1 MVLNLERSL
10 ELLQGLLICIAW
22 GNFQVHQR
30 PFLTLFTQ
38 LANTVVFDMGLNQP
52 PQTIPEA
59 MLRLT
64 IHRPWLS
71 ATHTVEEQRAVI
83 ACYYLSS
90 IVSSYMRRTDKLLW
104 TPYMSTCLDDLSSTG
119 VPGDLTLVSMVK
131 TRKVLEKAFYSPP
144 NSKNSASETPSDFVA
159 LVLKSELNE
168 LVAEDP
174 CPAEIPITSCHRTYA
189 SFAIS
194 EFALSSSS
202 PDLQSLFNTYQALEF
217 YFNDFLSF
225 QPSAYPGFTLAELF
239 QMMHACL
246 SLRKISSR
254 LTTQVY
260 DEERV
265 EKLSYIYQPLPRGFI
280 RLLRLKPHEDADAP
294 LQCELFHYPL
304 TDNRKGTHLY
314 EALSYCWGPPSESQK
329 VFTGTGYL
337 RITANLHAA
346 LARLRDPFLERV
358 IWVDAICINQ
368 KDADEKGHQVQ
379 LMAEIYARASGVV
392 VWLEEVT
399 GDNQLDLVAQAESH
413 RALQAISLAVSEA
426 PTVTSGGVEDGAGVA
441 KLLNRNWFNRIWV
454 LQEVAASR
462 HVLIMCHLTEMD
474 GHAFCQGL
482 SAMDLSSLDR
492 TTQTRARSAIYLI
505 KSATLR
511 PKQTLHT
518 PGVFSL
524 GIRAL
529 GELIDLYHTRNAT
542 DRRDKIYAL
551 LGMSTDTYPELKPDY
566 RISWKDLFCRLVRTF
581 VPEAASVSTR
591 NGCET
596 ALIQTKGRILGTV
609 SSVETG
615 NPWDDTQTVNIVELQ
630 DVPGLQSGWI
640 GRWTDRAAAKRAG
653 EGDIICLLQG
663 ASRPTLIRVHD
674 DYCVIVAMVVDQAL
688 AEQSESR
695 PRTYSAGTETRPE
708 SRRSSFE
715 ELDKGERKFVLKRNE
730 TKHSVATDG
739 KVVTDGTSTGQA
751 NSRTEKGC
759 DAEHGSAV
767 KEKTDTG
774 SRTEPLKSL
783 NHSAD
788 GTEYDVNFLL
798 IWDWEASRGEPG
810 PEAKLDDFL
819 QERAIDYAGPSE
831 GVRLREV
838 GLLYSKMGYYSKA
851 IDRFD
856 SAIEVFKKTSQID
869 CADALAVMD
878 HLVWIY
884 RKRNERGDDQKVK
897 AVQKMAEMAVSRRS
911 YDTTEASLVGLAS
924 FHDTNALEILLDT
937 PGRHIEITENV
948 LAAAA
953 SNSECGG
960 YMMDLLLDRRDEI
973 VITENV
979 LKAAVGNPGTG
990 SFVLKLLFERKA
1002 DHITVTEDLIWA
1014 AARQD
1019 VWTATTE
1026 EEEVN
1031 DVLDMLRVLFSWKG
1045 CNPALGREGAA
1056 EIFALERYLHGSNA
1070 LDGIYAFLLGK
1081 QSGPITIT
1089 EDIVERVLVIWR
1101 ISGNQIL
1108 SFITEQNFV

>member
-1 MVLNLERSL
+1 MAWDMPMVTVTTRRTNDALGVAQMPRRSFPHLSVASFGALEQSAVRALATMTAVENEMGCQDDMAIACTVPILESDRKSSLRQEKPFLWLCIVAVSQAHTLPQAVLNDKIRSVVAQRMVLNLERSL

-38 LANTVVFDMGLNQP
+38 LANTVVFDLGLNQP

-71 ATHTVEEQRAVI
+71 ATHTVEEQRALI
-83 ACYYLSS
+83 ASYYLSS

-104 TPYMSTCLDDLSSTG
+104 TPYMSTCLDELSSTG
-119 VPGDLTLVSMVK
+119 VPGDLTLESMVK
-131 TRKVLEKAFYSPP
+131 IRKVLEKAFYSPP
-144 NSKNSASETPSDFVA
+144 NSNTSAPETPSNFVA

-168 LVAEDP
+168 LTTEEP
-174 CPAEIPITSCHRTYA
+174 CPAESLITSCHLTYA
-189 SFAIS
+189 PFAIS
-194 EFALSSSS
+194 EFAFSSSS
-202 PDLQSLFNTYQALEF
+202 PDPQYLYNTYQALES
-217 YFNDFLSF
+217 YFNALLPF
-225 QPSAYPGFTLAELF
+225 QPSAYPGFTLAELY
-239 QMMHACL
+239 QMMHATL
-246 SLRKISSR
+246 SLRKLSFR
-254 LTTQVY
+254 LTTRVY
-260 DEERV
+260 DEDRV
-265 EKLSYIYQPLPRGFI
+265 EKLASWYRQSYIYQPLPRGFI

-304 TDNRKGTHLY
+304 TDDRKGTHLY

-337 RITANLHAA
+337 QITANLHAA

-399 GDNQLDLVAQAESH
+399 GDTQLDLVAQAESH
-413 RALQAISLAVSEA
+413 RALQVISLAVSEA
-426 PTVTSGGVEDGAGVA
+426 PTATSGNVEDGAGVA
-441 KLLNRNWFNRIWV
+441 KLLNRNWFNRIW
-454 LQEVAASR
+454 
-462 HVLIMCHLTEMD
+462 
-474 GHAFCQGL
+474 
-482 SAMDLSSLDR
+482 
-492 TTQTRARSAIYLI
+492 
-505 KSATLR
+505 
-511 PKQTLHT
+511 TLHT

-551 LGMSTDTYPELKPDY
+551 LGTSTDAYPELKPDY

-581 VPEAASVSTR
+581 VPEAASVSTW

-596 ALIQTKGRILGTV
+596 AFIQTKGRVLGTA

-615 NPWDDTQTVNIVELQ
+615 IPWDDAQTVNIVELQ

-640 GRWTDRAAAKRAG
+640 GRWTVRAAAKRAG
-653 EGDIICLLQG
+653 E
-663 ASRPTLIRVHD
+663 
-674 DYCVIVAMVVDQAL
+674 
-688 AEQSESR
+688 E
-695 PRTYSAGTETRPE
+695 
-708 SRRSSFE
+708 
-715 ELDKGERKFVLKRNE
+715 
-730 TKHSVATDG
+730 
-739 KVVTDGTSTGQA
+739 
-751 NSRTEKGC
+751 
-759 DAEHGSAV
+759 
-767 KEKTDTG
+767 

-783 NHSAD
+783 DHSAD
-788 GTEYDVNFLL
+788 GAESDVNFLL

-838 GLLYSKMGYYSKA
+838 GLLYSKMGYFSKA

-878 HLVWIY
+878 HLVRIY

-897 AVQKMAEMAVSRRS
+897 AIQKMAEIAVSRRS

-924 FHDTNALEILLDT
+924 FHDTKALEILLDT
-937 PGRHIEITENV
+937 PGRHIEITDNV

-953 SNSECGG
+953 SNNECGG

-990 SFVLKLLFERKA
+990 SFVLKLLFERKT
-1002 DHITVTEDLIWA
+1002 DPITVTEDLVWA

-1026 EEEVN
+1026 EGEIN

-1081 QSGPITIT
+1081 QNGLITIT
-1089 EDIVERVLVIWR
+1089 EDIVEVIVNRCREECDLTDRVLVIWR
-1101 ISGNQIL
+1101 KSGNQIL
-1108 SFITEQNFV
+1108 SFLTEQSFV

>member
-1 MVLNLERSL
+1 M
-10 ELLQGLLICIAW
+10 Q
-22 GNFQVHQR
+22 
-30 PFLTLFTQ
+30 
-38 LANTVVFDMGLNQP
+38 
-52 PQTIPEA
+52 
-59 MLRLT
+59 
-64 IHRPWLS
+64 
-71 ATHTVEEQRAVI
+71 
-83 ACYYLSS
+83 
-90 IVSSYMRRTDKLLW
+90 
-104 TPYMSTCLDDLSSTG
+104 
-119 VPGDLTLVSMVK
+119 
-131 TRKVLEKAFYSPP
+131 
-144 NSKNSASETPSDFVA
+144 
-159 LVLKSELNE
+159 
-168 LVAEDP
+168 
-174 CPAEIPITSCHRTYA
+174 
-189 SFAIS
+189 
-194 EFALSSSS
+194 
-202 PDLQSLFNTYQALEF
+202 
-217 YFNDFLSF
+217 
-225 QPSAYPGFTLAELF
+225 
-239 QMMHACL
+239 
-246 SLRKISSR
+246 
-254 LTTQVY
+254 
-260 DEERV
+260 
-265 EKLSYIYQPLPRGFI
+265 SYIYQPLPRGFI
-280 RLLRLKPHEDADAP
+280 RLLRLKPHDADAP
-294 LQCELFHYPL
+294 LQCELFRYPL
-304 TDNRKGTHLY
+304 TDDRKGTHLY
-314 EALSYCWGPPSESQK
+314 GALSYCWGPPSESQK

-337 RITANLHAA
+337 QITANLHAA

-399 GDNQLDLVAQAESH
+399 GDTQLDLVAQAESH
-413 RALQAISLAVSEA
+413 RALQVISHAVSEA
-426 PTVTSGGVEDGAGVA
+426 PTATSGNVEDGAGVA

-511 PKQTLHT
+511 PKKTLHT

-551 LGMSTDTYPELKPDY
+551 LGMSTDTYPDLKPDY

-581 VPEAASVSTR
+581 VPEAASVSTW

-596 ALIQTKGRILGTV
+596 AFIQTKGRVLGTV

-640 GRWTDRAAAKRAG
+640 GRWTVRAAAKRAG

-695 PRTYSAGTETRPE
+695 PRTYSVGTETRPE

-715 ELDKGERKFVLKRNE
+715 ELDRGERKFVLKRNE
-730 TKHSVATDG
+730 TKHSVTTG
-739 KVVTDGTSTGQA
+739 GRVVTDGTSTGQA

-767 KEKTDTG
+767 KEETDTE
-774 SRTEPLKSL
+774 SRTELLKSL

-788 GTEYDVNFLL
+788 GAESDVNFLL

-819 QERAIDYAGPSE
+819 QERAIYYAGPSE

-884 RKRNERGDDQKVK
+884 RKRSERGDDQKVK
-897 AVQKMAEMAVSRRS
+897 AVEKMAEIAVSRRS

-953 SNSECGG
+953 SNNECGG

-1002 DHITVTEDLIWA
+1002 DHITVTEDLVWA

-1045 CNPALGREGAA
+1045 CHPALGREGAA

-1081 QSGPITIT
+1081 QNGPITIT
-1089 EDIVERVLVIWR
+1089 EDVVEVIVNRCREECDLTDVGCSHCRWSQYAIAWLRDRVLRTLFNWKGGQVVIADDALLPYAEGSRYLEDIWK
-1101 ISGNQIL
+1101 SDPEL
-1108 SFITEQNFV
+1108 PY

>member
-1 MVLNLERSL
+1 M
-10 ELLQGLLICIAW
+10 
-22 GNFQVHQR
+22 
-30 PFLTLFTQ
+30 
-38 LANTVVFDMGLNQP
+38 
-52 PQTIPEA
+52 
-59 MLRLT
+59 
-64 IHRPWLS
+64 
-71 ATHTVEEQRAVI
+71 
-83 ACYYLSS
+83 
-90 IVSSYMRRTDKLLW
+90 
-104 TPYMSTCLDDLSSTG
+104 
-119 VPGDLTLVSMVK
+119 
-131 TRKVLEKAFYSPP
+131 
-144 NSKNSASETPSDFVA
+144 
-159 LVLKSELNE
+159 
-168 LVAEDP
+168 
-174 CPAEIPITSCHRTYA
+174 
-189 SFAIS
+189 
-194 EFALSSSS
+194 
-202 PDLQSLFNTYQALEF
+202 
-217 YFNDFLSF
+217 
-225 QPSAYPGFTLAELF
+225 
-239 QMMHACL
+239 
-246 SLRKISSR
+246 
-254 LTTQVY
+254 
-260 DEERV
+260 
-265 EKLSYIYQPLPRGFI
+265 
-280 RLLRLKPHEDADAP
+280 
-294 LQCELFHYPL
+294 
-304 TDNRKGTHLY
+304 
-314 EALSYCWGPPSESQK
+314 
-329 VFTGTGYL
+329 
-337 RITANLHAA
+337 
-346 LARLRDPFLERV
+346 
-358 IWVDAICINQ
+358 CINQ

-379 LMAEIYARASGVV
+379 LMADIYARASGVV

-399 GDNQLDLVAQAESH
+399 GDNQLDLVAQAESY

-426 PTVTSGGVEDGAGVA
+426 PTATTDDVEDGAGVA

-492 TTQTRARSAIYLI
+492 TTQTRVRSAIYLI

-529 GELIDLYHTRNAT
+529 GELIDLYHTQNAT

-551 LGMSTDTYPELKPDY
+551 LGMSTDTYPDLKPDY

-581 VPEAASVSTR
+581 VPEAASVSTW

-596 ALIQTKGRILGTV
+596 ACIQTKGRVLGTV

-640 GRWTDRAAAKRAG
+640 GRWNVRAAAKRAG

-663 ASRPTLIRVHD
+663 ASRPTLIRVYD
-674 DYCVIVAMVVDQAL
+674 DYCVIIAMVVDQAL

-695 PRTYSAGTETRPE
+695 PRTYSVGTETRPE

-715 ELDKGERKFVLKRNE
+715 ELDRGERKYVLKRNE
-730 TKHSVATDG
+730 TKHSVTTG
-739 KVVTDGTSTGQA
+739 GRVVTDGTSTGQA

-767 KEKTDTG
+767 KEETDTE
-774 SRTEPLKSL
+774 SRMEPVKSL

-788 GTEYDVNFLL
+788 GTASDVNFLL
-798 IWDWEASRGEPG
+798 VWDWEASRGEPG
-810 PEAKLDDFL
+810 PEAKLDGFL
-819 QERAIDYAGPSE
+819 RERAIDYTGPSE

-838 GLLYSKMGYYSKA
+838 GLLYSKMGYYFKA

-878 HLVWIY
+878 QLVWIY
-884 RKRNERGDDQKVK
+884 RKRRERGDDQRVE

-937 PGRHIEITENV
+937 PERHLEITENV

-953 SNSECGG
+953 SNNDCGG
-960 YMMDLLLDRRDEI
+960 AMMDLLLDRRDEI
-973 VITENV
+973 VVTENV
-979 LKAAVGNPGTG
+979 LRAAVGNLGMG
-990 SFVLKLLFERKA
+990 DVMLRLLFERKG
-1002 DHITVTEDLIWA
+1002 DQITVTESLIWA

-1019 VWTATTE
+1019 VWTAELQE
-1026 EEEVN
+1026 EGID
-1031 DVLDMLRVLFSWKG
+1031 DVLYMLRALFSWKG
-1045 CNPALGREGAA
+1045 CNPALRREGAA
-1056 EIFALERYLHGSNA
+1056 EIFALEPHLHGSNA
-1070 LDGIYAFLLGK
+1070 LDGIYALLLGK
-1081 QSGPITIT
+1081 QSGPVTIT
-1089 EDIVERVLVIWR
+1089 EDIVEVIVNRCSEECDHDNVRCDQYYWGGFAIAGRRDRVLDMLFNWKGGQVIIADDALVAFAEGSRYLEDIWKSNPE
-1101 ISGNQIL
+1101 IYY
-1108 SFITEQNFV
+1108 

>member
-1 MVLNLERSL
+1 FTQTHHPHLPFLSFPCIQSPSSLRQERPFLWLCIVAVSQAHTLPQAVLNDKIRSVVAQRIVLNLERSL
-10 ELLQGLLICIAW
+10 ELPQGLLICIAW

-38 LANTVVFDMGLNQP
+38 LANIVVFDLGLNQP

-59 MLRLT
+59 MLWLT
-64 IHRPWLS
+64 IYRPWIS
-71 ATHTVEEQRAVI
+71 ATRTVEEQRAVV

-90 IVSSYMRRTDKLLW
+90 VVSSYMRRTDRLLW

-144 NSKNSASETPSDFVA
+144 NSKTSAPETPSDFVA
-159 LVLKSELNE
+159 LVLKGELNE
-168 LVAEDP
+168 LTTKDP
-174 CPAEIPITSCHRTYA
+174 CPAESPSPH
-189 SFAIS
+189 SF
-194 EFALSSSS
+194 
-202 PDLQSLFNTYQALEF
+202 FNTYQALEF
-217 YFNDFLSF
+217 YFNDFVSF
-225 QPSAYPGFTLAELF
+225 QPSAYLGFTLAELF

-246 SLRKISSR
+246 SLRKLSSL

-265 EKLSYIYQPLPRGFI
+265 EKL
-280 RLLRLKPHEDADAP
+280 
-294 LQCELFHYPL
+294 
-304 TDNRKGTHLY
+304 
-314 EALSYCWGPPSESQK
+314 
-329 VFTGTGYL
+329 GYL
-337 RITANLHAA
+337 QITANLHAA
-346 LARLRDPFLERV
+346 LARLQDPFLERV

-399 GDNQLDLVAQAESH
+399 GDNQLDLVAQAESY
-413 RALQAISLAVSEA
+413 RALQVISLAVSEA
-426 PTVTSGGVEDGAGVA
+426 PAATSGDVDDGAGVA
-441 KLLNRNWFNRIWV
+441 KFLNRNWFNRIWV

-492 TTQTRARSAIYLI
+492 TTQTRVRSAIYLI

-529 GELIDLYHTRNAT
+529 GELIDLYHTQNAT

-551 LGMSTDTYPELKPDY
+551 LGMSTDTYPDLKPDY

-581 VPEAASVSTR
+581 VPEAASVSTW

-596 ALIQTKGRILGTV
+596 AFIQTKGRVLGTV
-609 SSVETG
+609 SSAETG

-630 DVPGLQSGWI
+630 DVPGLRSGWI
-640 GRWTDRAAAKRAG
+640 GRWTVRAAAKRAG
-653 EGDIICLLQG
+653 EGDVICLLQG
-663 ASRPTLIRVHD
+663 ASRPTLIRVYD
-674 DYCVIVAMVVDQAL
+674 DYCVIIAMVVDQAL

-695 PRTYSAGTETRPE
+695 PRTYSVGTETRPE

-715 ELDKGERKFVLKRNE
+715 ELDRGERKFVLKRNE
-730 TKHSVATDG
+730 TKQSVNTG
-739 KVVTDGTSTGQA
+739 GRVVTDGMSTGQA

-767 KEKTDTG
+767 KEETDAE

-788 GTEYDVNFLL
+788 GAESDVNFLL

-819 QERAIDYAGPSE
+819 QERAIDYAGPTE

-838 GLLYSKMGYYSKA
+838 GLLYSKMGYYSTA

-869 CADALAVMD
+869 CTDALAVMD

-884 RKRNERGDDQKVK
+884 RKRNERGDNQKVK

-953 SNSECGG
+953 SNNECGG
-960 YMMDLLLDRRDEI
+960 YMMDLLLDRRD
-973 VITENV
+973 
-979 LKAAVGNPGTG
+979 
-990 SFVLKLLFERKA
+990 
-1002 DHITVTEDLIWA
+1002 
-1014 AARQD
+1014 
-1019 VWTATTE
+1019 
-1026 EEEVN
+1026 
-1031 DVLDMLRVLFSWKG
+1031 
-1045 CNPALGREGAA
+1045 
-1056 EIFALERYLHGSNA
+1056 
-1070 LDGIYAFLLGK
+1070 
-1081 QSGPITIT
+1081 
-1089 EDIVERVLVIWR
+1089 
-1101 ISGNQIL
+1101 
-1108 SFITEQNFV
+1108 